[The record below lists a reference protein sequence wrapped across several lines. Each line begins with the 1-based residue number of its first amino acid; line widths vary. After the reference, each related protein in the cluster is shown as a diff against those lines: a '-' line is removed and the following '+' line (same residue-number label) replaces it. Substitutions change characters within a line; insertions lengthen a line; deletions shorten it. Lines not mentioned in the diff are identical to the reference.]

1 MIRPSLLRLAGTL
14 LLAASFFVFAYGI
27 ASVFYGHIAVT
38 AILILIFGLMLH
50 FGFCLMDKGD
60 DEEKDGIGT
69 DSHKEDFASAVVLI
83 SHYADKYHDK
93 DAEYAKEHIEALD
106 DIIKDEDYHIQRAR
120 DLDRERIDTEDMI
133 ISIAERIKGRYDD
146 TTKESKSP
154 DKDGA
159 AEDRES

>member
-1 MIRPSLLRLAGTL
+1 MSRPSLLRLAGMII
-14 LLAASFFVFAYGI
+14 LAASFFVFAYGI

-38 AILILIFGLMLH
+38 AVLVIIFGIMLH

-60 DEEKDGIGT
+60 EKDGIRT
-69 DSHKEDFASAVVLI
+69 DRRKEDFVSAVELI
-83 SHYADKYHDK
+83 RLYADKYHDK
-93 DAEYAKEHIEALD
+93 DAEYAKEHIETRE
-106 DIIKDEDYHIQRAR
+106 DIIANRDYHIQRAL
-120 DLDRERIDTEDMI
+120 DLDKQRIDTEDMI

-154 DKDGA
+154 YKDGA

>member
-1 MIRPSLLRLAGTL
+1 MSRPSLLRLAGMI
-14 LLAASFFVFAYGI
+14 LLAASFFVFAYGL

-38 AILILIFGLMLH
+38 CILAVIFGLMLH

-60 DEEKDGIGT
+60 EEDSIGT
-69 DSHKEDFASAVVLI
+69 DTHKEDFASAVELI
-83 SHYADKYHDK
+83 RLYADKYHDK

-106 DIIKDEDYHIQRAR
+106 DIIKNEDYHIQRALE
-120 DLDRERIDTEDMI
+120 LDRQRIDTEDMI

-146 TTKESKSP
+146 TIKERKSTY
-154 DKDGA
+154 KNGT

>member
-1 MIRPSLLRLAGTL
+1 MSKPSLLRLAGML

-38 AILILIFGLMLH
+38 CILAVIFGLMLH
-50 FGFCLMDKGD
+50 FGFCLMDRED
-60 DEEKDGIGT
+60 EKDGIWA
-69 DSHKEDFASAVVLI
+69 DIHKEELASAVELI
-83 SHYADKYHDK
+83 RLYADKYHDK

-106 DIIKDEDYHIQRAR
+106 DMIKDEDYHIQRAL
-120 DLDRERIDTEDMI
+120 DLDRQRIDTEDMI

-146 TTKESKSP
+146 TTKESKNP

>member
-1 MIRPSLLRLAGTL
+1 MIRPSLLRLAGL
-14 LLAASFFVFAYGI
+14 IILAASFFVFAYGL
-27 ASVFYGHIAVT
+27 ASVFYGNFAVT
-38 AILILIFGLMLH
+38 CILAVIFGLMLH

-60 DEEKDGIGT
+60 EKDGIRT
-69 DSHKEDFASAVVLI
+69 DRYKKDFASAVELI

-106 DIIKDEDYHIQRAR
+106 DIIKDEDYHIQRAL
-120 DLDRERIDTEDMI
+120 DLDRERIDTEDVI
-133 ISIAERIKGRYDD
+133 ISIAEKIKGRYDD

-154 DKDGA
+154 YKDGA

>member
-1 MIRPSLLRLAGTL
+1 MSKPSLLRLAGTL

-38 AILILIFGLMLH
+38 AVLILIFGLMLH
-50 FGFCLMDKGD
+50 FGFCLMDNG
-60 DEEKDGIGT
+60 DEEKDCIGT
-69 DSHKEDFASAVVLI
+69 DIHKEELASAVKLI

-106 DIIKDEDYHIQRAR
+106 DIIKDEDYHIQRAL
-120 DLDRERIDTEDMI
+120 DLDKQRIDTEDMI

-146 TTKESKSP
+146 EK
-154 DKDGA
+154 
-159 AEDRES
+159 

>member
-1 MIRPSLLRLAGTL
+1 MSKPSLLRLAGTI

-38 AILILIFGLMLH
+38 CILAVIFGLMMH

-60 DEEKDGIGT
+60 EKDGIRT
-69 DSHKEDFASAVVLI
+69 DSHNEDFVSAVKLI

-106 DIIKDEDYHIQRAR
+106 DILKDEDYHIQRAL
-120 DLDRERIDTEDMI
+120 DLDRQRIDTEDMI
-133 ISIAERIKGRYDD
+133 ISIAEKIKGKYDD

-154 DKDGA
+154 YKDGA